1 METPQP
7 ERPLKR
13 RLHAVQIASVAVVLA
28 AVILLA
34 ASFETSS
41 PSGPALLALI
51 LVALALA
58 ISLQARSLLAARHE
72 HVETV
77 KALDTTEREFKS
89 IFKSALDG
97 IVILDDRGIC
107 REANPAASALWG
119 TARGELIGQ
128 RIEPRLAV
136 VSDGNNKDFLER
148 PSARSEAKILR
159 RDGATVFVEYTAKSN
174 YLPGRHLVILRDIT
188 DKKAAESALGN
199 SEERFRQMATN
210 IQEVFW
216 MLDAKDQQ
224 IVYVSQAYQA
234 ITGRSCASLLE
245 HPEAFQDLI
254 HSEDRERVLA
264 RSGQAVQSGRFEE
277 EFRIVRADGAVV
289 WICVRGFPV
298 RGTDG
303 VLRHIVG
310 TAQDVSAR
318 KSAEEQMIRNLELAK
333 SARAEAEALR
343 NASLALTENL
353 SMDNV
358 LDTLL
363 HSLLELIPCD
373 SARVL
378 LWEADTLFFTAREMQ
393 RPGIDPPAAAH
404 ALTFDARDNRLLMRV
419 LTTRDAVLLS
429 DTRDEPDWQTFPG
442 HSQFH
447 SWLCAPLVAAQQVL
461 GLLSIEHAQPRAFN
475 DEHLRLAR
483 SLAIPA
489 AVAIQNARLYERAEI
504 YSAELEQ
511 RLADLQQAREALQ
524 EAEQA
529 AHFRRRDS

>member
-13 RLHAVQIASVAVVLA
+13 LLRGAQIASVAVALA

-34 ASFETSS
+34 ASLETSF
-41 PSGPALLALI
+41 PSGPALLVLI
-51 LVALALA
+51 LIALALSIA
-58 ISLQARSLLAARHE
+58 LQARSLLLARRQ

-89 IFKSALDG
+89 IFDSALDG
-97 IVILDDRGIC
+97 ILILDDRGIC
-107 REANPAASALWG
+107 RDANPAALALWG
-119 TARGELIGQ
+119 AARDELIGQ
-128 RIEPRLAV
+128 RTEPRLAV
-136 VSDGNNKDFLER
+136 VDHGDNKDFLER
-148 PSARSEAKILR
+148 PSSRSEAKILR
-159 RDGATVFVEYTAKSN
+159 PDGATVFLEYTAKAN

-188 DKKAAESALGN
+188 DKKSAESALRN
-199 SEERFRQMATN
+199 SEERFRQMARN

-216 MLDAKDQQ
+216 MLDAKDRQ
-224 IVYVSQAYQA
+224 IVYVSQAYEA
-234 ITGRSCASLLE
+234 ITGRSCVSLRE
-245 HPEAFQDLI
+245 NPETFQDLV
-254 HSEDRERVLA
+254 HPEDRGRVLA
-264 RSGQAVQSGRFEE
+264 RCGQAVRAGRFEE

-289 WICVRGFPV
+289 WMCVRGFPV
-298 RGTDG
+298 RDSDG

-318 KSAEEQMIRNLELAK
+318 KSAEEQMIRNLELAE

-343 NASLALTENL
+343 NAGLALTENL
-353 SMDNV
+353 SMDDV

-363 HSLLELIPCD
+363 HSLLKLIPCE

-393 RPGIDPPAAAH
+393 RPGIDHPTAAQT
-404 ALTFDARDNRLLMRV
+404 LTFDARNNRLLMRV
-419 LTTRDAVLLS
+419 LTTRNAVLLS
-429 DTRDEPDWQTFPG
+429 DTGSEPDWQTFPG

-447 SWLCAPLVAAQQVL
+447 SWLCVPLLAAQKIL
-461 GLLSIEHAQPRAFN
+461 GLLSIGHVQSEAFD
-475 DEHLRLAR
+475 DEHLRLAK